1 MTAMLDQL
9 LQLLERLLAD
19 GDITEAQAES
29 IYRYWQAKPP
39 DELARVLPLALAVG
53 VGPLS
58 DQERDEYASLLLTY
72 AAADRAQS
80 RRARITAANR
90 VQEVHAELSA
100 QLARDFEAR
109 RIPLT
114 EWQSR
119 QRMLNAS
126 ALAALSTLGSPR
138 GTAALQRRIAEIE
151 RQQAAYLQRFADQLS
166 AGRLAAAVEDD
177 DRRSVLA
184 LWAAWGAAY
193 LARRAASYSG
203 VGRGVFFEALEGSG
217 AEVGPGWVIRYE
229 ARDDDRTC
237 SRCADAQGYY
247 LPGDGPMPG
256 EICYGGG
263 WCRCERIA
271 VYDPAMYAQLT
282 GGQP

>member
-19 GDITEAQAES
+19 GDITEAQAEA
-29 IYRYWQAKPP
+29 IYRYWQAQPP
-39 DELARVLPLALAVG
+39 GELARILPLALSAG
-53 VGPLS
+53 VGPLR
-58 DQERDEYASLLLTY
+58 DQERDKYTALLLAY
-72 AAADRAQS
+72 AAADGVTT
-80 RRARITAANR
+80 RRARIAAANR
-90 VQEVHAELSA
+90 VQDAHAEQSA
-100 QLARDFEAR
+100 QLVRDFEAR
-109 RIPLT
+109 RVSLA

-119 QRMLNAS
+119 QRLLNAS
-126 ALAALSTLGSPR
+126 ALAALSTLGSLR

-177 DRRSVLA
+177 DRRGVLA

-203 VGRGVFFEALEGSG
+203 VGRGVFFAALEGSG
-217 AEVGPGWVIRYE
+217 AEAGPGWVIRYE

-263 WCRCERIA
+263 ACRCERIA

-282 GGQP
+282 GAQP